1 MPRSSDGLCSRIPH
15 PPLLG
20 FLNETSSFIGR
31 TRDPGCRLWV
41 KLGRSHLRLR
51 SLWPNFC
58 HEGKAV
64 MPVASAED
72 RATRASGRHPESLTA
87 TPTPVGGESPRR
99 PRQTFGTEMRHL

>member
-20 FLNETSSFIGR
+20 FLNEPSSFIGR

-58 HEGKAV
+58 HEGKAT

-72 RATRASGRHPESLTA
+72 RATRASGRHPQSL
-87 TPTPVGGESPRR
+87 SR
-99 PRQTFGTEMRHL
+99 PPLHLSAEKVREDQGKHLAQK